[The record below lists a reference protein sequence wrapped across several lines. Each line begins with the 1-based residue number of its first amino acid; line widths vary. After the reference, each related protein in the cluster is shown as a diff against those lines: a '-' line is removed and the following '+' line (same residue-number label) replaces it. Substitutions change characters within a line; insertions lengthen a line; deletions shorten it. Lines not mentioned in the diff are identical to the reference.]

1 METEDNSPNGLNMK
15 SNNNNNHG
23 HGGQVGGGKGN
34 TEIRHYWLFN
44 CKLKFYEEKLK
55 CADCLPG
62 YMKFRNIDG
71 QSAKSIRDALMK
83 TVQIL
88 L

>member
-34 TEIRHYWLFN
+34 T
-44 CKLKFYEEKLK
+44 
-55 CADCLPG
+55 
-62 YMKFRNIDG
+62 
-71 QSAKSIRDALMK
+71 ALL
-83 TVQIL
+83 II
-88 L
+88 